1 MNVVEEYRVIE
12 PYIIRSC
19 QAIATFFM
27 WLKLLYFLR
36 IFRSTSYLIRMV
48 IIVISE
54 MRIFLLILF
63 ITVIAFGDSLL
74 KIAYGNEPGDD
85 QFIKSF
91 PGAIF
96 FTYNLIL
103 GDWDTDKFGSVAL
116 PLVNAL
122 FVLCTLL
129 NMVVMLNL
137 LISIIGESFSRI
149 TENSENASY

>member
-1 MNVVEEYRVIE
+1 
-12 PYIIRSC
+12 
-19 QAIATFFM
+19 
-27 WLKLLYFLR
+27 
-36 IFRSTSYLIRMV
+36 MV
-48 IIVISE
+48 IIVVSE

-63 ITVIAFGDSLL
+63 ITIVAFGDSLL
-74 KIAYGNEPGDD
+74 KLASANDPGEDRFVD
-85 QFIKSF
+85 SF

-103 GDWDTDKFGSVAL
+103 GDWDTDKMGKVAM
-116 PLVNAL
+116 PLVYAL
-122 FVLCTLL
+122 HVLCTLL